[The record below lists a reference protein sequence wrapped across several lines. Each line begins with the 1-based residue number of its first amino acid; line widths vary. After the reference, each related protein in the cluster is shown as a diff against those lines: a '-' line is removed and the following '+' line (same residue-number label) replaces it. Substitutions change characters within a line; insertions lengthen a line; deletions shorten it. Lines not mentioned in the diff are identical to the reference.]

1 MQKDVWKERDR
12 EISRKWAF
20 TNRKKERESQLQGQV
35 KEEARVLYIV
45 RPLHFL
51 KDKKAHS

>member
-20 TNRKKERESQLQGQV
+20 TNRKKERER
-35 KEEARVLYIV
+35 ENHNY
-45 RPLHFL
+45 
-51 KDKKAHS
+51 KDR

>member
-1 MQKDVWKERDR
+1 MGIHKQKERER
-12 EISRKWAF
+12 EK
-20 TNRKKERESQLQGQV
+20 ESQLQGQV

-51 KDKKAHS
+51 KDKKLTARIT